1 MIAPL
6 ALTMGEPAGIGGELT
21 LKAWH
26 NHRETLAPFF
36 VIDCPHR
43 LGTLAMDFGLSIP
56 LAPITD
62 PADAIEVFP
71 HALPVLEQPVTHTPL
86 GQLNRHSA
94 PAVMKSIERAVELA
108 QTGAASA
115 VVTNPI
121 HKYNL
126 QQAGFAFPGH
136 TEYLAHLS
144 GIDTPPIMMLCAPD
158 LKVVPITIH
167 CSLQDAINNLN
178 PELII
183 ETAQITAQAL
193 KDNFGIANPRLAFC
207 GLNPHAGESGAMGQ
221 EEQTII
227 TPALEA
233 LKAQGLEVSG
243 PLPADTMFHA
253 SARAQYDV
261 ALGMYHDQVLIPIKT
276 LAFDQGVNT
285 TLGLP
290 FIRTSPD
297 HGTALDI
304 AAKGI
309 ASEASLVQALRLAG
323 QLAQTRSL

>member
-1 MIAPL
+1 MIAPI
-6 ALTMGEPAGIGGELT
+6 ALTMGEPAGIGGELS

-26 NHRETLAPFF
+26 NHRDTLAPFF

-43 LGTLAMDFGLSIP
+43 LGALAMEFGLSIP
-56 LAPITD
+56 LAPITN
-62 PADAIEVFP
+62 PAEAIEVFP
-71 HALPVLEQPVTHTPL
+71 HALPILEQPVTHTPL
-86 GQLNRHSA
+86 GQLSRHSA

-136 TEYLAHLS
+136 TEYLAHLA
-144 GIDTPPIMMLCAPD
+144 GIDSPPIMMLCAPE

-167 CSLQDAINNLN
+167 CSLQDAINSLT

-227 TPALEA
+227 KPALDA
-233 LKAQGLEVSG
+233 LQDQGLQVNG

-323 QLAQTRSL
+323 QLAQTRTP